1 MPTTRHRATALIAAI
16 LLALDLG
23 ACGAPDTID
32 TPDGASP
39 DATASGEFI
48 LGVNPA
54 GLNDPATFTALA
66 DGDDLVVEFGFQ
78 GLWMVVLA
86 VKTRGVFTGEL
97 LLDAELRVDDAPR
110 GTLALAGQRL
120 ASGGDGFH
128 YYFNFFL
135 VVDDP
140 AIAGRPATVRFE
152 ASDGHGNARE
162 AIREVNLT
170 GGE

>member
-1 MPTTRHRATALIAAI
+1 MPSPRHHATALVAA
-16 LLALDLG
+16 LLALG
-23 ACGAPDTID
+23 ACGAADTVD
-32 TPDGASP
+32 SP
-39 DATASGEFI
+39 DAAPDIASDASATGEFI
-48 LGVNPA
+48 LGTNPA
-54 GLNDPATFTALA
+54 GLNDPASFTPLT
-66 DGDDLVVEFGFQ
+66 DGDDLMVEFGFQ

-86 VKTRGVFTGEL
+86 VKTRGIFTGDL

-110 GTLALAGQRL
+110 GTLALASQRL
-120 ASGGDGFH
+120 ASGGDGYH

-152 ASDGHGNARE
+152 ASDAQGNVRE
-162 AIREVNLT
+162 AVLSVNLT